1 MRISPLLKTATLIAA
16 SSLPLAATFGC
27 SSSPKS
33 TANGSDASAEGS
45 TSSLYAR
52 LGGHAGIRAAVDAIV
67 KAELGDPKI
76 ASFFFNQVASPV
88 PAGHPTVDQLSECF
102 TDLLASVAGGTET
115 YPTTVTD
122 EAGTFTCRN
131 LAAIHQPLG
140 ISGGTFD
147 TFVMIAATELQTLG
161 VASTDIAT
169 IGTVLEGTKTD
180 VVSPSVADAGET
192 AYAPS
197 EAGTTDAGAAT
208 DATVTDASTADGAV
222 GDGAITTLYE
232 RLGNHAG
239 IRAAVDAIVK
249 AELADPKI
257 ASYFFN
263 QVATPVPAGHP
274 TVDQLS
280 ECFTDLLASVA
291 GGTEAYPT
299 TVTDEAGA
307 FTCRNLSVIH
317 QPLGISGGTFDTFIM
332 IAATELQT
340 LGVAS
345 TDIAT
350 IGTVLEGTRTNIV
363 SPSVA
368 DAGEQAYATDQ

>member
-1 MRISPLLKTATLIAA
+1 MRISPLLKTATVVLA
-16 SSLPLAATFGC
+16 SSLPLAAIVGC
-27 SSSPKS
+27 SSSKS
-33 TANGSDASAEGS
+33 NGSPPDASAEGS
-45 TSSLYAR
+45 TSLLYTR
-52 LGGHAGIRAAVDAIV
+52 LGGHAGIRSAVDAIV
-67 KAELGDPKI
+67 RAELGDPKI

-102 TDLLASVAGGTET
+102 TDLLGSAAGGPEQ
-115 YPTTVTD
+115 YPMPVTD
-122 EAGTFTCRN
+122 EAGVFLCRD
-131 LAAIHQPLG
+131 LVAIHQPLG

-147 TFVMIAATELQTLG
+147 TFVMIAATELQALG
-161 VASTDIAT
+161 VAATDIAT
-169 IGTVLEGTKTD
+169 IGTVLEGTKTE

-192 AYAPS
+192 AYMPTG
-197 EAGTTDAGAAT
+197 AGPTDASAPT
-208 DATVTDASTADGAV
+208 DATSTDA
-222 GDGAITTLYE
+222 AITTLYQ

-239 IRAAVDAIVK
+239 IRSAVDAIVK

-299 TVTDEAGA
+299 TVTDEAGT
-307 FTCRNLSVIH
+307 FMCRGDMATIH
-317 QPLGISGGTFDTFIM
+317 QPLNISGGTFDTFVM

-345 TDIAT
+345 ADIAT
-350 IGTVLEGTRTNIV
+350 VGTVLEGTKMSIV
-363 SPSVA
+363 SASLA
-368 DAGEQAYATDQ
+368 DAGEQAYAADQ

>member
-16 SSLPLAATFGC
+16 SSLPLAASFGC

-33 TANGSDASAEGS
+33 NGAAPDASAEGS

-52 LGGHAGIRAAVDAIV
+52 LGGHAGIRSAVDAIV

-76 ASFFFNQVASPV
+76 ASYFFNQVASPV

-147 TFVMIAATELQTLG
+147 TFVMIAAAELQTLG
-161 VASTDIAT
+161 VASSDITT
-169 IGTVLEGTKTD
+169 IGTVLEGTK
-180 VVSPSVADAGET
+180 VNIVSPSVADAGEI
-192 AYAPS
+192 AYAPGN
-197 EAGTTDAGAAT
+197 AGPTDAGASTDAIAT
-208 DATVTDASTADGAV
+208 DAAPTDAAP
-222 GDGAITTLYE
+222 TTLYQ

-239 IRAAVDAIVK
+239 IRSAVDAIVK
-249 AELADPKI
+249 AELGDPKI

-291 GGTEAYPT
+291 GGTEMYPT
-299 TVTDEAGA
+299 TVADEAGM
-307 FTCRNLSVIH
+307 FTCRNLAAIH
-317 QPLGISGGTFDTFIM
+317 LPLGISGGTFDTFVM

-345 TDIAT
+345 SDIAT
-350 IGTVLEGTRTNIV
+350 IGTVLEGTKVNIV

>member
-1 MRISPLLKTATLIAA
+1 MRISPLLQAATVVVA
-16 SSLPLAATFGC
+16 SSWPLASLLGC

-33 TANGSDASAEGS
+33 TGSTSDAGAEGS

-52 LGGHAGIRAAVDAIV
+52 LGGHAGIRSAVDAIV

-102 TDLLASVAGGTET
+102 TDLLASQAGGTET

-161 VASTDIAT
+161 VATPDITT
-169 IGTVLEGTKTD
+169 IGTVLEGTKTE
-180 VVSPSVADAGET
+180 VVSPSVADAGEM
-192 AYAPS
+192 AYATP
-197 EAGTTDAGAAT
+197 EAADAGASTDATASDGGATDAGP
-208 DATVTDASTADGAV
+208 
-222 GDGAITTLYE
+222 TTLYQ
-232 RLGNHAG
+232 RLGSHAG
-239 IRAAVDAIVK
+239 IRSAVDAIVK

-257 ASYFFN
+257 ASFFFN

-280 ECFTDLLASVA
+280 ECFTDLLASMA
-291 GGTEAYPT
+291 GGTETYPT
-299 TVTDEAGA
+299 TVADEAGM
-307 FTCRNLSVIH
+307 FTCRNLIVIH
-317 QPLGISGGTFDTFIM
+317 QPLGISGGTFDTFVM
-332 IAATELQT
+332 IAAGELQT

-345 TDIAT
+345 PDIAT
-350 IGTVLEGTRTNIV
+350 LGTVLEGTKTDIV